1 MTRAKDRRVHA
12 AEASTTKEGFG
23 RSIIDALPAHIAV
36 LDDRGIIIAVNRHW
50 VRFAAEN
57 GLPDPTPVCEGA
69 DYLAVCRK
77 AADLNDPLAH
87 EAMEAIEAVIGG
99 QLPSFSLDY
108 PCHSPAE
115 QRWFTIDVRRCQDI
129 AATVV
134 AHLNITQRKRAEDTL
149 RDAHER
155 LANIV
160 EFLPDATFVVD
171 KDKRVVAWNR
181 ACEIMT
187 GVKKEAVLGQGDYAY
202 AKQFFGERSP
212 VLIDLLD
219 MPISEIEAKYTYVQR
234 TGNTVQAG
242 AFVPGVQDGK
252 GPHLWGT
259 AAPLFDQQGRRCGA
273 VEVIR
278 DVTGNKRVE
287 QALRASEQKLR
298 AIFEQAPLGIAIIDS
313 VTGGFLKVNQ
323 QYCKITGYSQS
334 EMLDRS
340 FQEITHADDVQQDLA
355 NMQRLRDGEVHMF
368 QMDKRYIRKDG
379 SLVWVRL
386 TCVPLWEESRTQM
399 SHIAMVEDITARK
412 EAEARLAESERKYRE
427 LVECANSIIL
437 RWTREGRIT
446 FLNEFGQRFFG
457 YSAQEIVGRHVMGT
471 IVPSSGDDGRDL
483 RQLMDQIC
491 ADPVAFEQNV
501 NQNMRRSGERVWIA
515 WTNKV
520 VKDEQ
525 GQVVEILS
533 VGTDITQL
541 KRAEEAI
548 RELNTSLE
556 RRVAQRTAELAVAK
570 DRAEEAARLK
580 SVFLASMSHELR
592 TPLNSIIGFTGIL
605 LQGLPGPLNPEQI
618 KQLEMVR
625 TSSRHLLSLINDV
638 LDLSKVE
645 AGQMTV
651 ARGTFSMPQSIETAL
666 KALEP
671 LAHEKGLSF
680 EVRVDPAVGKIV
692 ADRRKTEQILM
703 NLGSNAIKFTGKGA
717 VRIDCRIEGT
727 DLVTSVTDGGIGI
740 KAEDMGKLF
749 EMFQQIPAGQPRSGG
764 GTGLG
769 LAICKKL
776 VEIQG
781 GKIWATSE
789 FGVGSTFSFT
799 LPLDAGEQ

>member
-12 AEASTTKEGFG
+12 VEASTTKEAFG
-23 RSIIDALPAHIAV
+23 QSIIDALPAHIAV

-234 TGNTVQAG
+234 TGNALQAG
-242 AFVPGVQDGK
+242 VFVPGVQDGK
-252 GPHLWGT
+252 GAHLWGT

-278 DVTGNKRVE
+278 DVTGNKQVE

-313 VTGGFLKVNQ
+313 V
-323 QYCKITGYSQS
+323 
-334 EMLDRS
+334 DRAIPQGEPAVLQDHRVLRERDARS
-340 FQEITHADDVQQDLA
+340 LAFQDITHPDDLQEDLD
-355 NMQRLRDGEVHMF
+355 NMQRLREGELHRF

-386 TCVPLWEESRTQM
+386 TCVPLWEASGTQM
-399 SHIAMVEDITARK
+399 QHIAMVEDITERK
-412 EAEARLAESERKYRE
+412 ESEARLAESERKYRE
-427 LVECANSIIL
+427 LVEHANSIIL
-437 RWTREGRIT
+437 RWTHDGRIT

-457 YSAQEIVGRHVMGT
+457 YSAA
-471 IVPSSGDDGRDL
+471 GDHRPPCHGHHR
-483 RQLMDQIC
+483 
-491 ADPVAFEQNV
+491 
-501 NQNMRRSGERVWIA
+501 
-515 WTNKV
+515 
-520 VKDEQ
+520 
-525 GQVVEILS
+525 
-533 VGTDITQL
+533 
-541 KRAEEAI
+541 
-548 RELNTSLE
+548 
-556 RRVAQRTAELAVAK
+556 
-570 DRAEEAARLK
+570 
-580 SVFLASMSHELR
+580 
-592 TPLNSIIGFTGIL
+592 
-605 LQGLPGPLNPEQI
+605 
-618 KQLEMVR
+618 
-625 TSSRHLLSLINDV
+625 
-638 LDLSKVE
+638 
-645 AGQMTV
+645 
-651 ARGTFSMPQSIETAL
+651 
-666 KALEP
+666 
-671 LAHEKGLSF
+671 
-680 EVRVDPAVGKIV
+680 
-692 ADRRKTEQILM
+692 
-703 NLGSNAIKFTGKGA
+703 
-717 VRIDCRIEGT
+717 
-727 DLVTSVTDGGIGI
+727 
-740 KAEDMGKLF
+740 
-749 EMFQQIPAGQPRSGG
+749 
-764 GTGLG
+764 
-769 LAICKKL
+769 
-776 VEIQG
+776 
-781 GKIWATSE
+781 
-789 FGVGSTFSFT
+789 
-799 LPLDAGEQ
+799 PLDR